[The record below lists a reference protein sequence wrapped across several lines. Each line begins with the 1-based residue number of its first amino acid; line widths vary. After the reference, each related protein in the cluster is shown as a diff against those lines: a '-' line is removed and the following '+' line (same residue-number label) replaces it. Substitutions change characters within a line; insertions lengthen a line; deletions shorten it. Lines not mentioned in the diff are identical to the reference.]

1 MRVRY
6 TEAKRARFYRLAL
19 PDAESAE
26 GVTTAPQTLTTGPPN
41 PSIYLRNCLC
51 PPRQQL
57 DGLWV
62 WGCSELSLLAD
73 EIVHHVGHMVS
84 PTMNI
89 AYLSLVLRKSL
100 GAAPLLCYLGYF
112 CVCTALIEKVKKG
125 SATACGGTLAAAIAE
140 GQQLESELRERC
152 SKVHANRE
160 EIAMLRGGKSEG
172 VAIKGRFYSL

>member
-1 MRVRY
+1 M
-6 TEAKRARFYRLAL
+6 
-19 PDAESAE
+19 
-26 GVTTAPQTLTTGPPN
+26 G
-41 PSIYLRNCLC
+41 
-51 PPRQQL
+51 
-57 DGLWV
+57 W
-62 WGCSELSLLAD
+62 SELSLLAD